1 MLTLEIFQD
10 EFFDQETN
18 QFVRSEPIVLRF
30 EHSLVS
36 ISKWESKYKKP
47 FLSDEAKT
55 EEETYGYLQAM
66 LLADDVPMK
75 ILKRLSNKQLN
86 SINDYINDS
95 MTATWFSEGP
105 KKPGSKAVITSEII
119 YYWMVSLTIPLE
131 CENWHFNRL
140 MTLIRVCNEKNKPP
154 EKMSRSEMLAQRRK
168 LNDARRA
175 KYGTKG

>member
-1 MLTLEIFQD
+1 MLTLKIFQD

-55 EEETYGYLQAM
+55 EEETYGYIQAM
-66 LLADDVPMK
+66 LLVDDVPMK
-75 ILKRLSNKQLN
+75 VLKRLSNEQLN

-105 KKPGSKAVITSEII
+105 KKPSSKAVITSEII

-154 EKMSRSEMLAQRRK
+154 EKMSRSEMIAQRRA
-168 LNDARRA
+168 LNAKRRA
-175 KYGTKG
+175 QYNTSG

>member
-55 EEETYGYLQAM
+55 EEETYGYIQAM
-66 LLADDVPMK
+66 LLVDDVPMK
-75 ILKRLSNKQLN
+75 VLKRLSNEQLN

-154 EKMSRSEMLAQRRK
+154 EKMSRSEMIAQRRA
-168 LNDARRA
+168 LNAKRRA
-175 KYGTKG
+175 QYNTSG